1 MKSFFSI
8 LLLAVLCCGVALAAD
23 SVKLL
28 NGRIYQGQVV
38 VKDDVVTVN
47 QDGKLFQFNKKEIIE
62 MNGQTVDK
70 AKNPVIRIATSKGD
84 IIVELFED
92 EVPNTVANMVSLAE
106 QGFYQG
112 MSFHRIINGF
122 MAQAGCPN
130 SKRGATGMPGTGGP
144 GYRFADEFS
153 PRLKHNKRGI
163 LSMANSGPNTNGS
176 QFFICFGPTPHLD
189 GRHAVFGQVIQG
201 AEVLDKLEAIGTQ
214 SGKPQESV
222 TFNIEVVSKR
232 EHAYSVKKIN

>member
-1 MKSFFSI
+1 
-8 LLLAVLCCGVALAAD
+8 
-23 SVKLL
+23 
-28 NGRIYQGQVV
+28 
-38 VKDDVVTVN
+38 
-47 QDGKLFQFNKKEIIE
+47 

-130 SKRGATGMPGTGGP
+130 SKRGATGIPGTGGP

-163 LSMANSGPNTNGS
+163 LS
-176 QFFICFGPTPHLD
+176 
-189 GRHAVFGQVIQG
+189 
-201 AEVLDKLEAIGTQ
+201 
-214 SGKPQESV
+214 
-222 TFNIEVVSKR
+222 
-232 EHAYSVKKIN
+232 